1 MLRLLEA
8 IHITRPGLW
17 LALYIRLLSTMSL
30 ISFEPD
36 ATEFSSALLRALELL
51 STQYFPQPLGDPAF
65 GPPPVSWSQVVV
77 RVVAVDNRRL
87 STVFSRRWARVEAAR
102 SPAAWSAS
110 YSTGGAHPP
119 LVDRRD

>member
-87 STVFSRRWARVEAAR
+87 STVFSRRWARRGRAIAGGVVGFVLDR
-102 SPAAWSAS
+102 
-110 YSTGGAHPP
+110 GAHPP